1 MDQLEYVLNSESAEA
16 FFSETPRRATF
27 SGIQDSAAALTG

>member
-1 MDQLEYVLNSESAEA
+1 MDQLERILNSESAEE
-16 FFSETPRRATF
+16 FFSETPHRVTF